1 MPIVRANPQGIIQSV
16 SAVPVSGPDG
26 VIRSASSGYLQDSAG
41 IMRRIYIGAD
51 SNRASSMDMF
61 RTTSNKK

>member
-16 SAVPVSGPDG
+16 SAVPISGPDG

-41 IMRRIYIGAD
+41 IMRHIYIGVD
-51 SNRASSMDMF
+51 SNRASSMDILIS
-61 RTTSNKK
+61 TGNKK